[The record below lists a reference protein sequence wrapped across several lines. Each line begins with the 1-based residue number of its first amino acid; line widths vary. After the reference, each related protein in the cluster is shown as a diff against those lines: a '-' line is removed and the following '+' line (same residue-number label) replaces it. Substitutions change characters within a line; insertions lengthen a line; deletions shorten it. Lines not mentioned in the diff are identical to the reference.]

1 MKLVDIKESIRAY
14 YQAEVSIDK
23 VFKARHS
30 TMKHSKEVFK
40 INLKGLKI
48 AMKNL
53 RASNQVV
60 FAMNLCMP

>member
-1 MKLVDIKESIRAY
+1 
-14 YQAEVSIDK
+14 
-23 VFKARHS
+23 
-30 TMKHSKEVFK
+30 MKHSKEVFK

>member
-1 MKLVDIKESIRAY
+1 
-14 YQAEVSIDK
+14 
-23 VFKARHS
+23 
-30 TMKHSKEVFK
+30 MKHSKEVFK

-60 FAMNLCMP
+60 FAMNLCMPWFVQKGIYLMDVD